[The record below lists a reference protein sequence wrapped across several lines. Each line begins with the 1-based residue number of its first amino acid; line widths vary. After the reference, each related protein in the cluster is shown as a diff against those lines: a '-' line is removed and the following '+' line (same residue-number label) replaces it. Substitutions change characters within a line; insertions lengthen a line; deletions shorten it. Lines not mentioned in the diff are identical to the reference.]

1 MSESQWTHEQ
11 ADIEVLN
18 EGDPRR
24 VLLVLIGAW
33 NARFTFE
40 PLIQQLPPEVGMAVV
55 TLPAGNRFLG
65 LAVLRDFHES
75 ANFVV
80 ESPPVREAIAGGRP
94 IAVLGNSRAG
104 HVAHEVG
111 LALAAEGHPVA
122 FEALVDSI
130 YPGREL
136 TERGSRSIRRRA
148 KYRAIWE
155 SRDLQRLAREIPR
168 KLADRVRLLV
178 SRIHT
183 VISLLLRDEVPA
195 SSAAPPAE
203 PLLESDYTPGP
214 VHHPVVYYRASQ
226 TDPADSSTPWRAV
239 APQLTEVAIDGAHF
253 GPDGILVGQGADR
266 VAEDLLVRLRSAG

>member
-1 MSESQWTHEQ
+1 MSEPQWTHKQ

-18 EGDPRR
+18 DGDPHRE
-24 VLLVLIGAW
+24 LVIFIGAW

-40 PLIQQLPPEVGMAVV
+40 PLIQQLPREVGVAVV

-65 LAVLRDFHES
+65 LAVLQDFHES
-75 ANFVV
+75 AKFVV
-80 ESPPVREAIAGGRP
+80 ESPPVREAIVSGRP

-111 LALAAEGHPVA
+111 CALASEGQPVT
-122 FEALVDSI
+122 FEALVDTI

-155 SRDLQRLAREIPR
+155 SRDLQRLVREIPR
-168 KLADRVRLLV
+168 KLADRVKLLV

-183 VISLLLRDEVPA
+183 AISLLLKDEVPA
-195 SSAAPPAE
+195 SAVAPPAE

-214 VHHPVVYYRASQ
+214 VHHPVVYYRASR
-226 TDPADSSTPWRAV
+226 TDPADSSTPWQAV
-239 APQLTEVAIDGAHF
+239 APQLTEVIIDGAHF
-253 GPDGILVGQGADR
+253 GPGGILVGQGADR
-266 VAEDLLVRLRSAG
+266 IAEDILGRLRYTG